1 MCQGKPKRTI
11 RVAQAIPTV
20 KDYWRV
26 KKLFC
31 YLKGLFKMQVD
42 QTDGAPKRR
51 VRDTRVLEWRRT
63 TTSIFAPHGV
73 PERTDCRSR
82 EDPATAFVSVTQP
95 SLDAENIG
103 HDPHILMLLSAMGA
117 IPSIDNMVS
126 SIVLSPAPDD
136 IVKVNKPIEF
146 RIRVTNLATG
156 YFTNPAETYFA
167 APQLVNEKGLI
178 EGHLHVTV
186 QFLGDKINP
195 QTPLNASN
203 PIWFKG
209 IRNKADGDGILSAT
223 LDKGLEKPGFY
234 RVCTM
239 AAAAN
244 HQPVL
249 MPIAARGAQDDC
261 TKFRVKW

>member
-1 MCQGKPKRTI
+1 
-11 RVAQAIPTV
+11 
-20 KDYWRV
+20 
-26 KKLFC
+26 
-31 YLKGLFKMQVD
+31 MQVD
-42 QTDGAPKRR
+42 RTDGAPKRR
-51 VRDTRVLEWRRT
+51 VRDTRVLECKYPKAYLAAIYLFRAQNNHINFCAPRGPRT
-63 TTSIFAPHGV
+63 NGLQINEGSCNGIP
-73 PERTDCRSR
+73 
-82 EDPATAFVSVTQP
+82 
-95 SLDAENIG
+95 
-103 HDPHILMLLSAMGA
+103 MGA
-117 IPSIDNMVS
+117 IPSVDNMVS
-126 SIVLSPAPDD
+126 SIILTPAPDD
-136 IVKVNKPIEF
+136 IVRVNKPIEF

-195 QTPLNASN
+195 QTPLDASN

-209 IRNKADGDGILSAT
+209 IRNKANGDGILSAT

-249 MPIAARGAQDDC
+249 MPVAARGAQDDC